1 MANPNWVK
9 GMRSPNPKGRGYRPE
24 TASSKPR
31 TLTQALRDKVNPDWL
46 ASLLIKRAQ
55 QNDKMLQY
63 VYNRLEGMPRQSV
76 DTRLQER
83 REYVLTLHDGTRLG
97 RSLPEHEAYSADC
110 PVPALSEQAA
120 DPLTAQQPMP
130 ALRRSGGQQTPVP
143 LPSETRLQS

>member
-55 QNDKMLQY
+55 QSDQMLQY
-63 VYNRLEGMPRQSV
+63 IYNRLEGMPRQSV
-76 DTRLQER
+76 DARLQER
-83 REYVLTLHDGTRLG
+83 REYVLMLHDGTQLDM
-97 RSLPEHEAYSADC
+97 RSLPEPEALNADR
-110 PVPALSEQAA
+110 PASPPSEQTAGPLKATQPAPAA
-120 DPLTAQQPMP
+120 PQQRWQQIP
-130 ALRRSGGQQTPVP
+130 AP
-143 LPSETRLQS
+143 LPSETQSP